1 MHKVKSIS
9 LVAVLMSGVAYAA
22 DVDTIFGLQLHKPFT
37 VPECAFRN
45 ASYSPPTNGPCF
57 EFAGDEDSRGRGKI
71 RAYDNV
77 GITWPADQRPQM
89 LTPGQYAIARIMD
102 GKLESIGINT
112 LGIESQQRD
121 LQNLV
126 AKYGQP
132 TKTSRPIERNGYNDQ
147 TSALRAEWDF
157 GDIIVTFASAVVTPR
172 SGMIRVDT
180 PIAIAERKQPW
191 RCPGVSASEVRS
203 LNDLPNDL
211 RKMLPGS
218 ETGFDGIADRDGPF
232 NATDVVRPNVPTRR
246 FNLAAVG
253 AGCAVVAVERGG
265 MAHHFELTEYRLMA
279 GEWTEVRRWELLQA
293 PRGISDLLSN

>member
-1 MHKVKSIS
+1 MHEIKSATV
-9 LVAVLMSGVAYAA
+9 VAVLMSGAACAA
-22 DVDTIFGLQLHKPFT
+22 DVDTIFGLQLHKLFT

-45 ASYSPPTNGPCF
+45 GSYSSPTSGPCF
-57 EFAGDEDSRGRGKI
+57 EFVGDEDRRGRGTI

-89 LTPGQYAIARIMD
+89 LTPGEYAIARIMD

-112 LGIESQQRD
+112 LGLESQPRD

-132 TKTSRPIERNGYNDQ
+132 TKTSRPIERNGYNDEA
-147 TSALRAEWDF
+147 SAISAEWDF
-157 GDIIVTFASAVVTPR
+157 GNIIVTFASAVVIPR

-180 PIAIAERKQPW
+180 PIAIAELKAPW

-203 LNDLPNDL
+203 LDDLPNDL
-211 RKMLPGS
+211 RKMLPAS
-218 ETGFDGIADRDGPF
+218 ETGSNGIADRDGPF
-232 NATDVVRPNVPTRR
+232 NATDMVRPNVPTRR
-246 FNLAAVG
+246 FTVAAVG

-265 MAHHFELTEYRLMA
+265 MAHHFELTEYHLMA
-279 GEWTEVRRWELLQA
+279 GEWTEVRRVEVLQP